1 MERLMEFTVPIL
13 GAEVPVIMTTLTGI
27 GLAIFAEAVHT
38 GLAGWFRPLRFLAT
52 LVALAVASAFAA
64 ELLAFIVQ
72 PFSTIPAAPVGSDP
86 MIEATGQLGAIGLT
100 YMILKC
106 CIAPAWYRLRG
117 HLHLGL

>member
-1 MERLMEFTVPIL
+1 MDRLMEFTVPIL

-38 GLAGWFRPLRFLAT
+38 GLATWPRPLRFLGT
-52 LVALAVASAFAA
+52 LAALMLASAFAA

-72 PFSTIPAAPVGSDP
+72 PFTATAAIPVGSNR